1 MRQVPADRPA
11 IADRP
16 VGDEADRLRHEGA
29 QPGDHIGRLDGRL
42 AGQRP
47 DRQRAILL
55 AYVGD
60 VGQPV
65 DVDQHCRPDQ
75 AQVHQGDQALAAG
88 QDFSVVAVSRQ
99 PRQRIINTRRTDVL
113 KRCGFHTLIAPFAQP
128 PGTRLT
134 GQLQGPC
141 VAFARRAGTA
151 TATTC
156 LLLSRSFGVAS

>member
-1 MRQVPADRPA
+1 
-11 IADRP
+11 
-16 VGDEADRLRHEGA
+16 
-29 QPGDHIGRLDGRL
+29 
-42 AGQRP
+42 
-47 DRQRAILL
+47 
-55 AYVGD
+55 
-60 VGQPV
+60 
-65 DVDQHCRPDQ
+65 
-75 AQVHQGDQALAAG
+75 HQGDQALAAG

-99 PRQRIINTRRTDVL
+99 PRQRIINTRRPDVL

-156 LLLSRSFGVAS
+156 LLLSRSFGVASQRACMYAPFKSETRGSHPGSRAGSVPWVRSSANLVDRASVDTSKPTMDGQ